1 MKMLVTGAAGF
12 IGSHLCEDLVRRG
25 DSVVGL
31 DCFLGNYDR
40 QLKEG
45 HLTRLAGEARFELI
59 EAAVL
64 DADLSWLLEGVDHVF
79 HLAALPGVRSSWG
92 HTFADYLTHNVMSTQ
107 VLLEACKRARIQRF
121 TYASSSSVYGDTSV
135 LPMGEDSSTCPYSP
149 YGVTKLAAENLVRLY
164 HRNFGVPTVCV
175 RYFTVYG
182 PRQRPDMAI
191 QRFLRAALAG
201 TRIRVFGDGE
211 QSRDFTYVDD
221 IVEGTYCAAATGQ
234 LGGVYNIGGGSCVTL
249 NELIALIEAV
259 SGVHLQVEREE
270 AKPGDV
276 RSTEA
281 DCSLAKVALDFIP
294 KTSLKNGIAK
304 HWESLVSGDFGN

>member
-1 MKMLVTGAAGF
+1 MTTLVTGAAGF

-25 DSVVGL
+25 DNVVGL

-45 HLTRLAGEARFELI
+45 HLTRLAGETRFELI
-59 EAAVL
+59 EAGIL
-64 DADLSWLLEGVDHVF
+64 DADLRSLLEGVDRVF

-92 HTFADYLTHNVMSTQ
+92 QTFADYLTHNVMSTQ
-107 VLLEACKRARIQRF
+107 VLLEACKRARTQRF
-121 TYASSSSVYGDTSV
+121 TYASSSSVYGETSG
-135 LPMGEDSSTCPYSP
+135 LPMREDSSTSPYSP

-164 HRNFGVPTVCV
+164 HRNFGLPTVCV

-191 QRFLRAALAG
+191 QRFLQAARDG
-201 TRIRVFGDGE
+201 TPIRVFGDGD
-211 QSRDFTYVDD
+211 QSRDFTYVGD
-221 IVEGTYCAAATGQ
+221 IIDGTYCAAVTGQ

-259 SGVHLQVEREE
+259 SGVHLQVKREE

-281 DCSLAKVALDFIP
+281 DCSLAKAAFDFIP
-294 KTSLKNGIAK
+294 KTSLENGISK
-304 HWESLVSGDFGN
+304 HWESLASEDFGF